1 MDLAQYL
8 IPAAAGLLS
17 GVVGSLV
24 APWIQWGIEGRRERM
39 KARRELLAQARAL
52 LADPPPVAEFRR
64 LPRYFQIKRFL
75 AASTITNIAGEFDER
90 GSEVIQLV
98 MGGPHGGIHPYAH
111 EVLKDLSNAEKKW
124 GLV

>member
-39 KARRELLAQARAL
+39 RARRDLLVQARAL

-64 LPRYFQIKRFL
+64 LPLYFQIKRFL

-90 GSEVIQLV
+90 GSEVIQV
-98 MGGPHGGIHPYAH
+98 VIGGPNGGIHPYAH
-111 EVLKDLSNAEKKW
+111 EVLEDLSNAEKKW